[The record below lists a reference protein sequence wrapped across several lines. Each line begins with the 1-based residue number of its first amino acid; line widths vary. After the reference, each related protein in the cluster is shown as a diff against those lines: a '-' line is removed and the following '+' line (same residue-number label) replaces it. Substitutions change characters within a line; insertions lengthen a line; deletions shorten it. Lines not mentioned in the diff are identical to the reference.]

1 MINSPLRYPGGKH
14 RVRDFLSGFCPDD
27 FEEYREPFVGG
38 GSVFISL
45 KQKYENSR
53 LSRKFWINDIYN
65 PLYCFWKE
73 MAQNGDI
80 VIDKVRQLKQK
91 YQDGRQLFYDLKN
104 NIDSMNETD
113 KAVAFF
119 VLNRITFSGT
129 TLSGGYS
136 QKTFDGRFTDSS
148 IDRLKLL
155 QPLLSNTKITNNDY
169 EELLFAGGKNVFIYL
184 DPPYYSATKSALYGK
199 NGNTH
204 KFFDHERFAKICQIS
219 NHKWIITYDNSEYIK
234 KLFSFAN
241 IQEFEITYGMK
252 NVSDINQKAT
262 EILIS
267 NFNIK
272 QDNKYNDLF
281 SEIGKIEIPH
291 SVFVEAL
298 KVDGD

>member
-14 RVRDFLSGFCPDD
+14 RVRDFLAGFCPED
-27 FEEYREPFVGG
+27 FEEYREPFLGG

-45 KQKYENSR
+45 KQKYQN
-53 LSRKFWINDIYN
+53 RKFWINDIYN

-73 MAQNGDI
+73 MAVNGDI
-80 VIDKVRQLKQK
+80 VIEKIIQLKNK

-104 NIDSMNETD
+104 NIDSMNEAD

-119 VLNRITFSGT
+119 ILNRITFSGT

-148 IDRLKLL
+148 IDRLRTL
-155 QPLLSNTKITNNDY
+155 QPLLNNTKITNYDY
-169 EELLFAGGKNVFIYL
+169 EGLLLSSGQNVFIYL

-204 KFFDHERFAKICQIS
+204 KFFDHERFAKICQSS
-219 NHKWIITYDNSEYIK
+219 NHKWIITYDKTDYIK

-241 IQEFEITYGMK
+241 IKEFEITYGMK
-252 NVSDINQKAT
+252 NVGKDTNNQKTT
-262 EILIS
+262 ELLIS
-267 NFNIK
+267 NFDIK
-272 QDNKYNDLF
+272 QNNKYDDLF
-281 SEIGKIEIPH
+281 NEINNAPIPH

-298 KVDGD
+298 KVDGE